1 MQTIERRG
9 AKPRIHI
16 ANEDYDAI
24 AQLAL
29 QMAEREPGK
38 SRLILDELDRARLH
52 PTGKLPKN
60 VVRLGS
66 DVEFVDDA
74 TGRSRRVRLVLPWE
88 ADSDAA
94 RLSVLTPVGTALIG
108 MRVGQQISWPGPNGR
123 QRTLEILQ
131 VSQRPRRPRMG
142 ARTRC
147 RCRAPE

>member
-1 MQTIERRG
+1 M
-9 AKPRIHI
+9 PPIHI

-24 AQLAL
+24 ADLAL
-29 QMAEREPGK
+29 RMADREPGT

-52 PTGKLPKN
+52 PTGKLPQN

-88 ADSDAA
+88 ADSEAA
-94 RLSVLTPVGTALIG
+94 CLSVMTPVGTALIG
-108 MRVGQQISWPGPNGR
+108 MRVGQQISWLGPNGR

-131 VSQRPRRPRMG
+131 VS
-142 ARTRC
+142 
-147 RCRAPE
+147 